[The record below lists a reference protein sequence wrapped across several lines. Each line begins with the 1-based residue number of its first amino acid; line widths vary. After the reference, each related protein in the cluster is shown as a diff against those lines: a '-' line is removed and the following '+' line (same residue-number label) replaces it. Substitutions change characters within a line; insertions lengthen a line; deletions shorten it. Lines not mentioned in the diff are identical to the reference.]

1 MSSVK
6 EIEDTI
12 ADERN
17 KLDAVQAQIQQARD
31 RDELDLAESLQRQM
45 TEHSNQISRLQ
56 SELPGAIEKEKQEAA
71 DKAQQEQKKEDRG
84 FGLSDIFG

>member
-1 MSSVK
+1 
-6 EIEDTI
+6 
-12 ADERN
+12 
-17 KLDAVQAQIQQARD
+17 
-31 RDELDLAESLQRQM
+31 M